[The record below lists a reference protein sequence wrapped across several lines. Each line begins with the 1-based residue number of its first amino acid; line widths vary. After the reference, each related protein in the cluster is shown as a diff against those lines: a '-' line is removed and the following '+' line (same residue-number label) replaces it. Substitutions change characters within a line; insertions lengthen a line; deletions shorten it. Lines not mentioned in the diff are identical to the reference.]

1 MQFLKRLF
9 ARRFNPA
16 AAAEQTVQ
24 ALKAVLGPDLAS
36 VAAFGSWAV
45 GEYVDG
51 HSDLNLLV
59 VTRRLDAEV
68 VKRLAPAA
76 GAVAGAKCR
85 PLYFS
90 QVELKRFAEAF
101 PLEFQD
107 MAKTRKVLHGE
118 DPFLRLEISSSR
130 LAEEL
135 ESEARNRLIK
145 FRQRWL
151 LSGGTESAASE
162 LAAGTMGAIL
172 PLLKGMLRLKKRKP
186 PRQRVRVIEDACRQF
201 RLSRRTLLQAH
212 DLRYGRKNAGRID
225 SVGLLDRLL
234 AELER
239 LAELCVKLREE
250 EAGAPSSSQGS
261 ERGER
266 SERGDRDRGDRGDR
280 GERGDGER
288 SDRGDR
294 GRGER
299 RDHGRFNRGSKPMS
313 GDRNKRLTEVR
324 QMMVDASAKKRWE
337 PKEPERFLTDEM
349 GRDAAMSL
357 AARFAWDR
365 AWQPERRAKGYVP
378 VLPAELE
385 PPPPEEDAKPAPV
398 LSGEEAIAAA
408 WADEV
413 PDPSEAEAG
422 EQVGAQDGA
431 AEGQDGRPA
440 EADGDQQAAEDGA
453 GHDEHQGQADDG
465 DLR

>member
-1 MQFLKRLF
+1 MFFLKRLF
-9 ARRFNPA
+9 ARRFDPA

-24 ALKAVLGPDLAS
+24 ALKSVLGPDLAS

-107 MAKTRKVLHGE
+107 MAETRKVLHGE

-250 EAGAPSSSQGS
+250 EAGAPSSSAAP

-266 SERGDRDRGDRGDR
+266 GESDRG
-280 GERGDGER
+280 
-288 SDRGDR
+288 DRGDR

-299 RDHGRFNRGSKPMS
+299 RDHGRFNRGSKPVS
-313 GDRNKRLTEVR
+313 GDRNKRLAEVR

-337 PKEPERFLTDEM
+337 PKEPERFLSDEM
-349 GRDAAMSL
+349 GRDATMSL
-357 AARFAWDR
+357 AARFSWDR

-378 VLPAELE
+378 VKPAELE
-385 PPPPEEDAKPAPV
+385 PPPPEEDAKPLPT

-413 PDPSEAEAG
+413 EEPSETES
-422 EQVGAQDGA
+422 ERGAQDGA
-431 AEGQDGRPA
+431 NQSKEAALVEG
-440 EADGDQQAAEDGA
+440 AA
-453 GHDEHQGQADDG
+453 HDEGSGEKGGNEDRHDLTEDE

>member
-1 MQFLKRLF
+1 MFFLKRLF
-9 ARRFNPA
+9 ARRFDPA
-16 AAAEQTVQ
+16 VAAEQTVQ

-107 MAKTRKVLHGE
+107 MAETRKVLHGE

-250 EAGAPSSSQGS
+250 EAGGPSSSMGS
-261 ERGER
+261 ERSDRPER
-266 SERGDRDRGDRGDR
+266 SDRGDR
-280 GERGDGER
+280 GERGE
-288 SDRGDR
+288 SDRGERGDRDR

-299 RDHGRFNRGSKPMS
+299 RDHGRFSRGSKPVS
-313 GDRNKRLTEVR
+313 GDRNKRLAEVR

-337 PKEPERFLTDEM
+337 PKEPDRFLTDEM
-349 GRDAAMSL
+349 GRDSAMSL

-378 VLPAELE
+378 VKPAELE
-385 PPPPEEDAKPAPV
+385 PPPPEEDAKPVPV

-413 PDPSEAEAG
+413 EDPSDSEG
-422 EQVGAQDGA
+422 SGPQDGA
-431 AEGQDGRPA
+431 PQAQEAAPLEGGAE
-440 EADGDQQAAEDGA
+440 QATDSGG
-453 GHDEHQGQADDG
+453 GHEEPQEQADE